1 MSKFTE
7 MASVLFDESDFEAD
21 FGAEKG
27 SAEEDAAELCPRS
40 DCVTAR
46 EDLERLNSTAP
57 TTIR

>member
-1 MSKFTE
+1 

-40 DCVTAR
+40 DCVAAR